1 MSEEA
6 ANHAPE
12 MMLRRA
18 CPLVHPPNYRVM
30 VRGQGVELY
39 RDGCLEIL
47 GERFEVPHD
56 WIDSGEERPSLW
68 HDLAKDKAKR
78 DQCRWVCSQP
88 TVKSYLYWLNWFACT
103 YVQKEVDPVTG
114 REVLLTG
121 QDCVRPFVSWPCQDR
136 AAAEMFA
143 AITQGFDCTVDKSR
157 QMGATWLICS
167 MLLWFVL
174 FRPNVHFAAMSR
186 IEDLV
191 DNPGDP
197 QSIFW
202 KIDFMVSK
210 LPTWM
215 SAPLERP
222 RRRLKLVNLANGSTI
237 MGRST
242 TGEQGRG
249 GAVAAAFI
257 DEASQIDELEAIWT
271 SFGQSTQCR
280 IANSTPY
287 GAGYFSKLV
296 RSAAVHKIVL
306 PWWEHPLKGAGREVA
321 KDPNNGE
328 LCIVSPFYIAQC
340 KRESPDPSNWWLGR
354 KTRGI
359 AQELDMDHTGS
370 GRLVFDYPVITRQ
383 LSVARP
389 PLMRGEIRATCEK
402 ARRIHAIRNGEAQH
416 FEFVESGAGGK
427 GRWELWMDLV
437 PDETGALRPPQEYT
451 YVLAQDIAQ
460 GVGASESTLV
470 GFCLETGEKVA
481 QYRNAH
487 IAPVPFAVLCAMAGW
502 WFGGPK
508 GFAYMIWEANGYG
521 QAFGRAMVKLRYPWI
536 YCDTDETQ
544 RTQKVSRRPGWMSNR
559 NKKRTE
565 YETLRAAMAAGEFMD
580 PSRESL
586 EQMLEIVRYESGGIG
601 PAILEVVTED
611 ARALHADIVTANV
624 LAWYGSTK
632 LGMSMP
638 TPAPPPAGS
647 VLWRRQHADTIVRKA
662 PLMGMAPKV
671 RNRPNPLA
679 TRR

>member
-1 MSEEA
+1 MAVQGVSA
-6 ANHAPE
+6 DAL
-12 MMLRRA
+12 LRHA
-18 CPLVHPPNYRVM
+18 CPLVHPDEFT
-30 VRGQGVELY
+30 VRIKDRAVRLY
-39 RDGCLEIL
+39 KGGRLEIDGKL
-47 GERFEVPHD
+47 WRVHHGWRENLDKRKKLLERLEVETELREAWLWAVSRRCP
-56 WIDSGEERPSLW
+56 ESLI
-68 HDLAKDKAKR
+68 L
-78 DQCRWVCSQP
+78 
-88 TVKSYLYWLNWFACT
+88 WLNWFAFT
-103 YVQKEVDPVTG
+103 FVQKIVGADGKE
-114 REVLLTG
+114 RLLTG
-121 QDCVRPFVSWPCQDR
+121 KDCDRPFATWPCQDR
-136 AAAEMFA
+136 VVTELFYAMTE
-143 AITQGFDCTVDKSR
+143 GFDCAADKSR
-157 QMGATWLICS
+157 QMGATWLICAVFVWF
-167 MLLWFVL
+167 MLFQTS
-174 FRPNVHFAAMSR
+174 VHFAVLSR
-186 IEDLV
+186 VEELV
-191 DNPGDP
+191 DNPADP
-197 QSIFW
+197 QAIMW
-202 KIDFMVSK
+202 KMDYMIGM

-215 SAPLERP
+215 RP
-222 RRRLKLVNLANGSTI
+222 GIQRSRLKIVNKATGSTI

-242 TGEQGRG
+242 TSEQGRG
-249 GAVAAAFI
+249 GAVMAALI
-257 DEASQIDELEAIWT
+257 DEASLIDQLEAIWT
-271 SFGQSTQCR
+271 SFGQSTPCR
-280 IANSTPY
+280 IANGTPF
-287 GAGYFSKLV
+287 GAGFFSKLV
-296 RSAAVHKIVL
+296 RSAAVYQIRL

-389 PLMRGEIRATCEK
+389 PIMRGEIRATCEK
-402 ARRIHAIRNGEAQH
+402 ARRIHAIRNGEVEH

-508 GFAYMIWEANGYG
+508 GYAYMIWEANGYG

-580 PSRESL
+580 PSRDSL